1 MEDKT
6 YIILGVIYLVIA
18 IVLVVAALV
27 LLNKHTRKKLEQILI
42 NLEINKNLIIS
53 GNILTE
59 LNKVGSL
66 INNKKLEERYNNWK
80 ERYKQIKDVDI
91 PLLDNKLNDLDS
103 LIKDKK
109 YKEFAKESSDLEL
122 EIYYTKSKCDFLL
135 NEIREIT
142 LSESKNREIVT
153 NLKKVYREVYL
164 KYNDNKGDYEG
175 LNNTIELQ
183 FENID
188 KLFNSFEIT
197 MENNDYSEAP
207 KIVKALSD
215 NIGNME
221 IIINDASSIIL
232 MGKKLIPS
240 KIDNIKEIYDRM
252 TKEGYLLDYLNIDY
266 NIQEAEKKIADV
278 FDRLKVLNV
287 NDSVIEL
294 KTILDYFES
303 LYSDFD
309 KEKDAK
315 KNYEKLSHKIAIKNK
330 KLSAVIKNILSKID
344 EIKYSYDLSDEDILG
359 IDELNLSIKNSKNDY
374 EIIVEKFR
382 GKSFSYSQLYKEL
395 ELINNR
401 LLILEEK
408 VEQTL
413 KFLSSL
419 KEDEVRAREQLE
431 EIKSI
436 LESSKE
442 KMESFKLPVIP
453 SDYYVELSEAV
464 DAIENMATELKKKPI
479 HKWQKENKRYI
490 SITGMRKEEGGNRAG
505 IKGCILTNKKGNIV
519 KFHPLLVVNDDFE
532 NWFINKYN
540 IELCKLYREPFNFKR
555 TGCKGCPFSLDLQ
568 EQLDTMA
575 MYLPSEKKQCEMI
588 WKPVYQEY
596 RRLGYRLRKDKGQMS
611 IFDFVEKGE

>member
-18 IVLVVAALV
+18 IVLVVVALV

-109 YKEFAKESSDLEL
+109 YKEFTKESSNLEL

-135 NEIREIT
+135 DEIKEIT

-240 KIDNIKEIYDRM
+240 KIENIKEIYDRM

-266 NIQEAEKKIADV
+266 NIQEAEKKIADI

-294 KTILDYFES
+294 KTILEYFES

-330 KLSAVIKNILSKID
+330 KLSAIIKNILSKID

-374 EIIVEKFR
+374 DIIVEKFR

-431 EIKSI
+431 EIKNI

-442 KMESFKLPVIP
+442 KMESYKLPVIP

-464 DAIENMATELKKKPI
+464 DAIENMAIELNKKPI
-479 HKWQKENKRYI
+479 
-490 SITGMRKEEGGNRAG
+490 SIKILNLRVDTARDLVLKLYKNTSETIKNASLAESTIVYSNRFRVPGKINNALNRAEDYFYDG
-505 IKGCILTNKKGNIV
+505 
-519 KFHPLLVVNDDFE
+519 
-532 NWFINKYN
+532 KYN
-540 IELCKLYREPFNFKR
+540 EALEVAIK
-555 TGCKGCPFSLDLQ
+555 
-568 EQLDTMA
+568 A
-575 MYLPSEKKQCEMI
+575 VSEVNPNIYNEVMI
-588 WKPVYQEY
+588 AKNKI
-596 RRLGYRLRKDKGQMS
+596 L
-611 IFDFVEKGE
+611 

>member
-91 PLLDNKLNDLDS
+91 PLLDDKLNDLDS

-215 NIGNME
+215 NIGNMD

-240 KIDNIKEIYDRM
+240 KIENIKEIYDRM
-252 TKEGYLLDYLNIDY
+252 TKDGYLLDYLNIDY

-294 KTILDYFES
+294 KTILEYFDS

-401 LLILEEK
+401 LLLLEEK

-464 DAIENMATELKKKPI
+464 DAIENMTIELNKKPI
-479 HKWQKENKRYI
+479 
-490 SITGMRKEEGGNRAG
+490 SIKTLNLRVDTARDLVLKLYKNTSETIKNASLAESTIVYSNRFRVAGKINNALNRAEDYFYDG
-505 IKGCILTNKKGNIV
+505 
-519 KFHPLLVVNDDFE
+519 
-532 NWFINKYN
+532 KYN
-540 IELCKLYREPFNFKR
+540 EALEIAIK
-555 TGCKGCPFSLDLQ
+555 
-568 EQLDTMA
+568 A
-575 MYLPSEKKQCEMI
+575 VSEVNPNIYNEVMI
-588 WKPVYQEY
+588 AKNKI
-596 RRLGYRLRKDKGQMS
+596 L
-611 IFDFVEKGE
+611 

>member
-18 IVLVVAALV
+18 IVLVVVALV

-91 PLLDNKLNDLDS
+91 PLLDDKLNYLDT

-109 YKEFAKESSDLEL
+109 YKEFTKESSNLEL

-135 NEIREIT
+135 EEIREIT

-359 IDELNLSIKNSKNDY
+359 IDELNLNIKNSKNGY

-479 HKWQKENKRYI
+479 
-490 SITGMRKEEGGNRAG
+490 SIKTLNLRVDTARDLVLKLYKNTSETIKNASLAESTIVYSNRFRVAGKINNALNRAEDYFYDG
-505 IKGCILTNKKGNIV
+505 
-519 KFHPLLVVNDDFE
+519 
-532 NWFINKYN
+532 KYN
-540 IELCKLYREPFNFKR
+540 EALEVAIK
-555 TGCKGCPFSLDLQ
+555 
-568 EQLDTMA
+568 A
-575 MYLPSEKKQCEMI
+575 VSEVNPNIYNEVMI
-588 WKPVYQEY
+588 AKNKI
-596 RRLGYRLRKDKGQMS
+596 L
-611 IFDFVEKGE
+611 